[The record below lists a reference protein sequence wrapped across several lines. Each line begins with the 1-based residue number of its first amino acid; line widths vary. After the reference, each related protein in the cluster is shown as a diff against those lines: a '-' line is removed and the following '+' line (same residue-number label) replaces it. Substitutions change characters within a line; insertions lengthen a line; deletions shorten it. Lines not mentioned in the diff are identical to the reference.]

1 MTKSTDIRIVDISTN
16 LENILYRTPMK
27 FGGRVVTDVTL
38 FNVNV
43 TVETTDGRQGK
54 GHGSMP
60 VGNAWGWP
68 SAVET
73 GDRTLE
79 AMIRVR
85 RTRRISCWNITA
97 IWTPYRISTRSGS

>member
-38 FNVNV
+38 FNVNA

-79 AMIRVR
+79 AMIRLGGLVA
-85 RTRRISCWNITA
+85 TA
-97 IWTPYRISTRSGS
+97 AGKLPQHGHPI